1 MDATER
7 GLDRTGPDG
16 DLYPSGYRRYG
27 NLSVQQFYD
36 KYIDTDTGDWI
47 YPPDDG
53 FDGPRRPATLEAGAI
68 IDRFGYTG
76 GAYVAPEDLSF
87 NQRAMPPSSTNF
99 AYGRYRVL
107 KPLDGVLEG
116 RTAAWFEQ
124 PGGGT
129 QYKFP
134 TGRDM
139 DWYIDNGYLEAIP

>member
-1 MDATER
+1 MQPKE

-27 NLSVQQFYD
+27 NLSVRQFYD
-36 KYIDTDTGDWI
+36 KYIDTDTGEWI
-47 YPPDDG
+47 YPPHDG
-53 FDGPRRPATLEAGAI
+53 FDGPRIPSTLEPGDI
-68 IDRFGYTG
+68 IDRFGFDSGEY
-76 GAYVAPEDLSF
+76 AAPDRTAF
-87 NQRAMPPSSTNF
+87 DARAMPPSSTNF
-99 AYGRYRVL
+99 SYGRYRVL

-134 TGRDM
+134 EGRGLK
-139 DWYIDNGYLEAIP
+139 WYLDNGYLEKVP